1 MPLTL
6 LQQMQQLDALQQRTH
21 KYYSLFTTTQQ

>member
-6 LQQMQQLDALQQRTH
+6 LQQMQQLDALQQRTQ
-21 KYYSLFTTTQQ
+21 KYYSLFLSTKQ